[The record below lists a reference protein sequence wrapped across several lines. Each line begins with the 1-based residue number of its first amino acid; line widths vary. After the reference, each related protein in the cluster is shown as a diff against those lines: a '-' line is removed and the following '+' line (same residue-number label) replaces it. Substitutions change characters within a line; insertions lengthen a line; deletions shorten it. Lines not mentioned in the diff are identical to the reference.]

1 MFKDFAPSMYQLYL
15 EEGVDN
21 LRVVKLNEKNP
32 DLMSGFSSFQLH
44 SASCIRM
51 FGVKIGLRM

>member
-1 MFKDFAPSMYQLYL
+1 MYQLYL